1 MNKFDRLRESMK
13 EQGIEGVLLTSMEN
27 MQWYSGFSG
36 DTGEILVTTKKQ
48 YFQHKQEIKTA
59 VNINKLRYYNN

>member
-48 YFQHKQEIKTA
+48 YFMTDF
-59 VNINKLRYYNN
+59 RYMEMAERE